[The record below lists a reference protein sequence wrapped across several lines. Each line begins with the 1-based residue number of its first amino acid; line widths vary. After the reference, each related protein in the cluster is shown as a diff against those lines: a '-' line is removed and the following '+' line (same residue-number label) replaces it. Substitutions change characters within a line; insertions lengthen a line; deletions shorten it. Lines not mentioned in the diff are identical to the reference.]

1 MNKQIFIS
9 VLLSL
14 FGMIV
19 IAQENNIPLRVF
31 NTTRIIDAP
40 PVIDGIPDDEAWEI
54 VEWSGDFTQ
63 KEPYEYESPSQ
74 QTAFKVLFDDNNL
87 YVVIRA
93 FDTEPNKI
101 EKRLSRRDLY
111 GGDWVGIGF
120 DSYNDNLTGFVF
132 TVNAAGVKSDGIN
145 TNDTQM
151 DETWDPVWYVKVSVD
166 DLGWVAEMRIPLS
179 QLRFSNVENHIWGL
193 EVMRQLF
200 RNDEFSVWQMVPQE
214 ASGWVS
220 MWGELR
226 GINDIKP
233 KKEIELKP
241 YIMGSLEKSEKVLED
256 PYSTGT
262 EWGYNAG
269 IDGKIAVTNDLTLN
283 FTINPDF
290 GQVEA
295 DPSEVNLSAFESFF
309 EERRP
314 FFVEG
319 SNIFNFPLIGSN
331 STTNLFYSRRVGRRP
346 QYFPDLNDDE
356 YIEMH
361 PFTRILGAFKL
372 SGKTRNG
379 WSIGVMESVTNKEIA
394 KIDSAGTKRSET
406 VEPTTNFFNIRVQKD
421 IDKGNTTVGGML
433 TATNRFIVDDQL
445 RFLPTSAYTGGLDIK
460 KYWNDKNYYFAAK
473 GYGSYITGDT
483 TAIINLQTAPQRY
496 YQRPDMDHRT
506 VDSSLTTLS
515 GYGGNVEAGKLG
527 GGNWRYGTRVWWLS
541 PGIDV
546 NDMGFMQRSD
556 AISQT
561 AWINYI
567 IWTPFSIFRSMNFN
581 FSQWSWWDFS
591 GSYLNLGARIST
603 NAQFINYWS
612 YNVGLVRNGLDVSRS
627 ELRGGPSL
635 LVSGNWKTWLGIHSD
650 SRKKLVFYISGAI
663 DIGDNNDKLHQDI
676 ELTISYRPFNSLHL
690 SLAPEFTVDYD
701 KVKYV
706 ETIDNTKGDRYIVG
720 SLTRHITSMDIR
732 IEFSITPDLS
742 LQYWGQP
749 FIFSANYSRFAE
761 VVDAGNKVIDNQ
773 YHVFANNEISYN
785 EVNDMYEVRENSQ
798 PSFTFE
804 NPDFS
809 VFEFRSNFV
818 IRWEYIPGST
828 AYFVWSQGREGDVPY
843 GDFDF
848 NDHLNKIVDVAPAN
862 VFLLKFS
869 YRLSM

>member
-1 MNKQIFIS
+1 M
-9 VLLSL
+9 LS
-14 FGMIV
+14 
-19 IAQENNIPLRVF
+19 
-31 NTTRIIDAP
+31 
-40 PVIDGIPDDEAWEI
+40 
-54 VEWSGDFTQ
+54 
-63 KEPYEYESPSQ
+63 
-74 QTAFKVLFDDNNL
+74 
-87 YVVIRA
+87 
-93 FDTEPNKI
+93 
-101 EKRLSRRDLY
+101 
-111 GGDWVGIGF
+111 
-120 DSYNDNLTGFVF
+120 
-132 TVNAAGVKSDGIN
+132 
-145 TNDTQM
+145 
-151 DETWDPVWYVKVSVD
+151 
-166 DLGWVAEMRIPLS
+166 
-179 QLRFSNVENHIWGL
+179 
-193 EVMRQLF
+193 
-200 RNDEFSVWQMVPQE
+200 
-214 ASGWVS
+214 
-220 MWGELR
+220 
-226 GINDIKP
+226 
-233 KKEIELKP
+233 
-241 YIMGSLEKSEKVLED
+241 
-256 PYSTGT
+256 
-262 EWGYNAG
+262 
-269 IDGKIAVTNDLTLN
+269 
-283 FTINPDF
+283 
-290 GQVEA
+290 
-295 DPSEVNLSAFESFF
+295 
-309 EERRP
+309 
-314 FFVEG
+314 
-319 SNIFNFPLIGSN
+319 
-331 STTNLFYSRRVGRRP
+331 
-346 QYFPDLNDDE
+346 
-356 YIEMH
+356 
-361 PFTRILGAFKL
+361 
-372 SGKTRNG
+372 
-379 WSIGVMESVTNKEIA
+379 
-394 KIDSAGTKRSET
+394 
-406 VEPTTNFFNIRVQKD
+406 
-421 IDKGNTTVGGML
+421 
-433 TATNRFIVDDQL
+433 
-445 RFLPTSAYTGGLDIK
+445 
-460 KYWNDKNYYFAAK
+460 
-473 GYGSYITGDT
+473 
-483 TAIINLQTAPQRY
+483 
-496 YQRPDMDHRT
+496 
-506 VDSSLTTLS
+506 
-515 GYGGNVEAGKLG
+515 
-527 GGNWRYGTRVWWLS
+527 
-541 PGIDV
+541 
-546 NDMGFMQRSD
+546 DMGFMQRSD